1 MLPYKWKIVG
11 YCIAAASAITAVF
24 YFAAGFRFEMP
35 VFAIV
40 SSYKETKFLTSFSTN
55 FADEAMMLGFISGFA
70 LIAFSKER
78 KELDIYRDKRISAL
92 IKTAV
97 INTLFLIFSVLF
109 IYGSGFMGIVIL
121 NLVLP
126 FVIYIVLFNALKDR
140 VSRNNQEK

>member
-1 MLPYKWKIVG
+1 MLSYKWKIIG
-11 YCIAAASAITAVF
+11 YCIAVASAIMAVF

-40 SSYKETKFLTSFSTN
+40 SSFKETKFLTSFSTN
-55 FADEAMMLGFISGFA
+55 FADETMMFGFISGFA
-70 LIAFSKER
+70 LMAFSKER
-78 KELDIYRDKRISAL
+78 KELEIYRRIRINAL

-121 NLVLP
+121 NLILP
-126 FVIYIVLFNALKDR
+126 FLIYIILFNTLKFSA
-140 VSRNNQEK
+140 SRNN